1 MAVAEFESL
10 GADAFVLSKQ
20 ENLET
25 IHQHNV
31 VAERYGLVGELA
43 RELYDD
49 EHVQHHVTMREW
61 LESAEPHTLTARVP

>member
-1 MAVAEFESL
+1 MIRMAVDEF
-10 GADAFVLSKQ
+10 ADFGDETFVLARQ

-31 VAERYGLVGELA
+31 VAERHGMLGELS
-43 RELYDD
+43 RELSSD

-61 LESAEPHTLTARVP
+61 LEQS